1 MQSVEALQKTF
12 SVEGV
17 RFYRQDGLV
26 MVEVRNA
33 AANALLTTHGA
44 SVLSFTPLSEA
55 ISQQDWLW
63 VSESAVYSGE
73 KPVRGG
79 IPVCWPWF
87 GQADKPGLPAH
98 GFVRNQVWELASV
111 SAVSPTQTELV
122 LTSASS
128 PDTLA
133 LWPHAFEL
141 QLTVIIGESLA
152 LSLMT
157 YNLSDQPVDITEALH
172 TYFSVSNAPEIV
184 VDGLQGS
191 ECFDKL
197 TYAESYFQT
206 APLKIQPPIDSV
218 FIDQTEP
225 VMIRDPGYNRC
236 IRIEKESAVSS
247 VVWNPGPEIIKGFAD
262 MNDQAWPKMLCVEAG
277 NVLQN
282 AVTVPPNAEHTFRMV
297 LTEQSYVAELSD

>member
-1 MQSVEALQKTF
+1 MQSVEALQQTF

-26 MVEVRNA
+26 MVEVTHA
-33 AANALLTTHGA
+33 AAKALLTTHGA
-44 SVLSFTPLSEA
+44 SVLSFTPLSETT
-55 ISQQDWLW
+55 SRQDWLW

-87 GQADKPGLPAH
+87 GQAEKSGLPAH
-98 GFVRNQVWELASV
+98 GFVRNQVWELTSV

-122 LTSASS
+122 LTTASS

-133 LWPHAFEL
+133 IWPHAFEL
-141 QLTVIIGESLA
+141 QLTVTIGKSLELA
-152 LSLMT
+152 LTMR
-157 YNLSDQPVDITEALH
+157 NLSDQPVAITEALH
-172 TYFSVSNAPEIV
+172 TYFSVSNAPDVV

-206 APLKIQPPIDSV
+206 TPLKIQPPIDSV

-225 VMIRDPGYNRC
+225 VVIRDAGYERC
-236 IRIEKESAVSS
+236 VRIEKKSAVSS
-247 VVWNPGPEIIKGFAD
+247 VVWNPGPQIIKGFAD

-282 AVTVPPNAEHTFRMV
+282 AVTVAPGSEHTLRMM
-297 LTEQSYVAELSD
+297 LTEQAYSAESS

>member
-17 RFYRQDGLV
+17 RFCRRDGLV
-26 MVEVRNA
+26 MVKVTNA
-33 AANALLTTHGA
+33 AASALLTTHGA

-55 ISQQDWLW
+55 SSQQDWLW
-63 VSESAVYSGE
+63 VSEAAIYTGE

-87 GQADKPGLPAH
+87 GPADKPGLPAH
-98 GFVRNQVWELASV
+98 GFVRNQVWDLTSV

-122 LTSASS
+122 LTTVST
-128 PDTLA
+128 PETLA
-133 LWPHAFEL
+133 LWPHAFKL
-141 QLTVIIGESLA
+141 QLKVTIGESLEVV
-152 LSLMT
+152 LT
-157 YNLSDQPVDITEALH
+157 THNQSDQPVDITEALH
-172 TYFSVSNAPEIV
+172 TYFSVSNAPEVV

-206 APLKIQPPIDSV
+206 APLKIHPPIDSV
-218 FIDQTEP
+218 FIDQAEP
-225 VMIRDPGYNRC
+225 VVIRDLGYGRC
-236 IRIEKESAVSS
+236 LCIEKESAVSS

-262 MNDQAWPKMLCVEAG
+262 MDDQAWPKMLCVEAG

-282 AVTVPPNAEHTFRMV
+282 AVTVPPGSEHAFRMV
-297 LTEQSYVAELSD
+297 LTEQSYSLGSS